1 MIRYAERIE
10 NCSVLGPG
18 GERAVLWVYGCC
30 FDCKG
35 CIADNYKIG
44 PYQEITADD
53 MADWYCT
60 RGAKTEGMTISGGEP
75 FLQAKE
81 LAEMIRLIRQ
91 KREMGVIVYTGFVYE
106 DLLSRADSDEGIRRF
121 LGEIDL
127 LIDGP
132 YIEELDRNQR
142 AVGSENQRILQLT
155 DRYRE
160 QVDEYYGKSGRQV
173 EFRIFDGKGML
184 VGVPAREQSLLW
196 RKLNETS
203 RKERR
208 K

>member
-1 MIRYAERIE
+1 
-10 NCSVLGPG
+10 
-18 GERAVLWVYGCC
+18 
-30 FDCKG
+30 
-35 CIADNYKIG
+35 
-44 PYQEITADD
+44 
-53 MADWYCT
+53 
-60 RGAKTEGMTISGGEP
+60 MTISGGEP

-91 KREMGVIVYTGFVYE
+91 KRDMGVIVYTGFLYE

-132 YIEELDRNQR
+132 YIEELDQNQR
-142 AVGSENQRILQLT
+142 AVGSENQRILQLP
-155 DRYRE
+155 DRYRD
-160 QVDEYYGKSGRQV
+160 QVEDYYGKSGRHV

-184 VGVPAREQSLLW
+184 VGVPAREQSQLW

-203 RKERR
+203 K